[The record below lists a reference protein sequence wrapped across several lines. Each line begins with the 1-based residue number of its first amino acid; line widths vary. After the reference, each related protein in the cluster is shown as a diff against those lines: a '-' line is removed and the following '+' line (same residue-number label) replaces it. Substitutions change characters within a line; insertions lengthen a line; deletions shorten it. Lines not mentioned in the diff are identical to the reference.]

1 MAGRDVDL
9 IKERVGVVDLV
20 RSYLTL
26 MPAGRNFKALCPFH
40 GEKTPSFIVSPERKT
55 WHCFGCGK
63 GGDVIRFVM
72 EYENL
77 EFREALRFLAERAG
91 IEIRSLD
98 PQAER
103 EFGVLYDIHEH
114 ATAFYMNE
122 LRNTPLPRQYLESRT
137 LTLATMEHFQL
148 GFAPGGE
155 TLTMHLTKQGFA
167 IEDIARA
174 GLAGKTTS
182 GLYRDRFQNR
192 IIFPLANHIGKVVA
206 FTGRLWGPAPQ
217 GVDLPKY
224 LNSSETPIFSKS
236 KILFGL
242 NKTKNDIARS
252 RTAVLVE
259 GQMDLL
265 LAWQSGV
272 QNVVAVSGTGLT
284 GEHLLRLRRL
294 ADTLLVSFDNDEA
307 GTKALDRALDTLSP
321 YDFHVQAIDLKEYK
335 DPGEACERDPAFL
348 ARAVEVVEP
357 AFTRLVRRI
366 FTSAIADDVA
376 ARKRAVRSL
385 LMKIRRL
392 TSSVEQNEW
401 LRALA
406 TASGVPQVT
415 LLTELAELTI
425 GDDGRPSAPPT
436 AEVVPKSS
444 RREIIAARLTVL
456 AFTNRD
462 FFATVRQH
470 ITLLPEPY
478 RGFIEQPE
486 SEAAALQEMQASL
499 PAGRQGAR
507 AGDDPVRIRA
517 EFNELLAQLEIEEL
531 IVVQRGLRTKLRV
544 AEASG
549 NDEEVEQIGAS
560 FQALSRQLDEL
571 RSRS

>member
-103 EFGVLYDIHEH
+103 EFGVLYDIHEA
-114 ATAFYMNE
+114 ATAFYMHE
-122 LRNTPLPRQYLESRT
+122 LAATPLPRQYLESRT
-137 LTLATMEHFQL
+137 LLPATMEAFQL

-155 TLTMHLTKQGFA
+155 TLTMHLTKKGFA

-182 GLYRDRFQNR
+182 GLYRDKFHNR
-192 IIFPLANHIGKVVA
+192 IIFPIANHVGKVVA

-224 LNSSETPIFSKS
+224 LNSPETPIFSKS
-236 KILFGL
+236 KVLFGL
-242 NKTKNDIARS
+242 SKTKNDIARS
-252 RTAVLVE
+252 RTAVLME

-272 QNVVAVSGTGLT
+272 RNVVAISGTGLT

-294 ADTLLVSFDNDEA
+294 ADTLLMSFDNDEA

-321 YDFHVQAIDLKEYK
+321 YDFHVRAVNLKEYK

-348 ARAVEVVEP
+348 ARAVEEAAP
-357 AFTRLVRRI
+357 AFEQLVRRT
-366 FTSAIADDVA
+366 FTPAVAADVA
-376 ARKRAVRSL
+376 ARKRAVRSFL
-385 LMKIRRL
+385 VKIRRL

-401 LRALA
+401 LQALSA
-406 TASGVPQVT
+406 ASRVPQVT

-425 GDDGRPSAPPT
+425 GDDRMPSAAPT
-436 AEVVPKSS
+436 TEVVPKSS

-470 ITLLPEPY
+470 IALLPEPY
-478 RGFIEQPE
+478 RGFIEQPG
-486 SEAAALQEMQASL
+486 SEAATLQEMQASL
-499 PAGRQGAR
+499 PV
-507 AGDDPVRIRA
+507 GDDPIRIRA
-517 EFNELLAQLEIEEL
+517 EFDELLAQLEIEEL
-531 IVVQRGLRTKLRV
+531 IVAQRELRTKLRV
-544 AEASG
+544 AEAGG
-549 NDEEVEQIGAS
+549 NDGAVEQVSKS
-560 FQALSRQLDEL
+560 FQALSRRLDEL